1 MVPLVRDEGHEVY
14 TLTLTGLGERA
25 HLTRPEVNL
34 ETHITD
40 VVNVFEY
47 EDLCNVVLLG
57 HSYVGVVIT
66 GVADRIPDRLS
77 QVVVYLA
84 SLQQGH
90 WFGPLPMN
98 LGPNQ

>member
-1 MVPLVRDEGHEVY
+1 MY
-14 TLTLTGLGERA
+14 TLTLIGLGERA
-25 HLTRPEVNL
+25 HLARPEVNL

-40 VVNVFEY
+40 VVNVFVL

-66 GVADRIPDRLS
+66 GVADQIPDRIS
-77 QVVVYLA
+77 QLVYLA
-84 SLQQGH
+84 SLQKRH